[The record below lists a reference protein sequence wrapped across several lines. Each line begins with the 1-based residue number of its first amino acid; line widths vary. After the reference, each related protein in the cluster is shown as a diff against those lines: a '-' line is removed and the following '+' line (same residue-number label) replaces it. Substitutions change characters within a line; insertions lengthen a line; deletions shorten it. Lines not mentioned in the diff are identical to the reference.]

1 MSALKP
7 WQIFISEVSGVVS
20 PWQAPGVLL
29 SVDGRCEW
37 LLVLRVLEEAA
48 LGTENAALLSN

>member
-7 WQIFISEVSGVVS
+7 WQIFISGVAGVVS

-29 SVDGRCEW
+29 SVDGRREW
-37 LLVLRVLEEAA
+37 LLVLHVLEEAA
-48 LGTENAALLSN
+48 LGTENLALVSN